1 MEYSLLS
8 IDPETETPG
17 SVTVKTGAKLFF
29 NFRKAFYIERGTADW
44 NLLKTMAEP
53 QGSTCEVCS
62 TAFCLQL
69 CQASQFL
76 SRSQQLRR
84 AV

>member
-29 NFRKAFYIERGTADW
+29 NFRKAFYIERGTTDW
-44 NLLKTMAEP
+44 NLLRDTTEP
-53 QGSTCEVCS
+53 KGNPSEVMKIP
-62 TAFCLQL
+62 TA
-69 CQASQFL
+69 
-76 SRSQQLRR
+76 
-84 AV
+84 